1 MSMRPGSEPGARRT
15 VDPERPATCSAI
27 ADQGTCPEARQA
39 AAADPLRGPATCM
52 DQGRRSDPLLLPQGS
67 EAARTDS
74 SRARTGSHC
83 RILLRV

>member
-39 AAADPLRGPATCM
+39 AAADP
-52 DQGRRSDPLLLPQGS
+52 
-67 EAARTDS
+67 AARAGDLHGPGPT
-74 SRARTGSHC
+74 
-83 RILLRV
+83 